1 MCGRKR
7 HGPDGYFFKAHPDR
21 NQNSSESFVMS
32 AKGKAYKDK
41 FSIAYL
47 MPDRM
52 VTASPADI
60 AAFLVGYRALSGA
73 YVRLNKYC

>member
-1 MCGRKR
+1 
-7 HGPDGYFFKAHPDR
+7 
-21 NQNSSESFVMS
+21 MS

-60 AAFLVGYRALSGA
+60 AAFLAGYRALSGA
-73 YVRLNKYC
+73 VGQR